1 MTEGSVRP
9 RMTEG
14 PLSGLTAVVTG
25 ASAGIGEETV
35 RVLAREGAN
44 VALAA
49 RREERLERI
58 AGEVESAHD
67 VGTVVMPTDVTD
79 EDAVADLVDATVA
92 QFGGVDVAVHNAG
105 VGVGDR
111 HYDVADLSTADYRRV
126 KAVNEDGTF
135 FLTRAALPYVR
146 ETDGHLIYVASYA
159 GQQPRAYDPV
169 YAASKWWMRGFAKSV
184 SSQVGEADVGVT
196 VVNPAAVRT
205 EFDVDGESMAER
217 YGPGE
222 AVEPAEVA
230 ETIAFAAGQSPS
242 MVHEVD
248 VYTRDKLGDI

>member
-1 MTEGSVRP
+1 
-9 RMTEG
+9 MTEG
-14 PLSGLTAVVTG
+14 PLSGRTAVVTG
-25 ASAGIGEETV
+25 ASAGIGRETA

-49 RREERLERI
+49 RREERLERV
-58 AGEVESAHD
+58 AEGVESAHD
-67 VGTVVMPTDVTD
+67 AETLVMSTDVTD
-79 EDAVADLVDATVA
+79 EDAVADFVDATVA
-92 QFGGVDVAVHNAG
+92 QFGGLDVAVHNAG

-111 HYDVADLSTADYRRV
+111 HYDLADLSTEDYRRV
-126 KAVNEDGTF
+126 KSVNEDGTF
-135 FLTRAALPYVR
+135 YLTRAALPYVR
-146 ETDGHLIYVASYA
+146 EAEGHLIYVASYA

-205 EFDVDGESMAER
+205 EFDVDGQSMAER

-230 ETIAFAAGQSPS
+230 ETVAFAAERSPS

-248 VYTRDKLGDI
+248 VYTRDKLGEI